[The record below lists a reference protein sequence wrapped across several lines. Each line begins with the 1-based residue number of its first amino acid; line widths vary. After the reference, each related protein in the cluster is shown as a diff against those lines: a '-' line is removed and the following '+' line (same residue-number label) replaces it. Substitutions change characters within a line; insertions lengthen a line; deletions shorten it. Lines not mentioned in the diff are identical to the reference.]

1 MIAVLSRFQND
12 AHVRVIDVE
21 SRAAVLTRQAD
32 QVAAACAAPAV
43 DRQVRHPAPGKP
55 LRVRPTTK
63 DDSAPAYAR
72 AMTVREAGFRHY
84 ECIDVFVE

>member
-1 MIAVLSRFQND
+1 MIALLSRFQND

-21 SRAAVLTRQAD
+21 PDYTMD

-43 DRQVRHPAPGKP
+43 DRQVRHPDPRKP
-55 LRVRPTTK
+55 LRVRATTK
-63 DDSAPAYAR
+63 DDSAPPFDR
-72 AMTVREAGFRHY
+72 ALTVEQAGFRHY